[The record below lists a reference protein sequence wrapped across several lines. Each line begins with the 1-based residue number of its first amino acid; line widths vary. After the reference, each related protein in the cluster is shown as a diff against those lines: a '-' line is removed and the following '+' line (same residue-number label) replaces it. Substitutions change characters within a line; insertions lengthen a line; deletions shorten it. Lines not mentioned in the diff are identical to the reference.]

1 MGLFGKKKKSRDG
14 RKEGGKK
21 RKGHKKSKPAA
32 VEPRPDVAVEPQG
45 VETPRPS
52 FSAFIAGQRRTP
64 QQTPAPPPVARPA
77 AREPPEF
84 GSRAPVQH
92 LNADDD
98 ATRRDTT
105 LKCIE
110 GLLGFVEQEGECPH
124 ASPHFSLQSAVP
136 TSNAPLRPVRPP
148 RSAPRRGAAERAE
161 RLAAFARLCVES
173 EIPAAARVFAAVPTP
188 GAPLTHATSD
198 RHPQLCRFDDVH
210 CIDQSRVVLRAGEGA
225 DFVHANRLPL
235 DAKRQLIVAQLPTA
249 ATAAHFWRMV
259 AHEGAAAVLLILTRH
274 EWEVAGRGEGVLPES
289 GCLHLDNGICV
300 IVQQETALGPH
311 VQLFTLRLLADGE
324 ARLVHFYHYTDWP
337 HELAPNN
344 SEDVWQLHSALRKS
358 KGPVVCVSLSGC
370 GRAGTYA
377 ALELLNARLNAPDA
391 AELSVAQAVEAVRRV
406 RFGAVQSPQQLSF
419 VGLVLMDRLLVG
431 RKTKALVPA
440 DVQAAYLE
448 LKPAAYERISADEP
462 PADEF

>member
-21 RKGHKKSKPAA
+21 RKGHKKSKDKKERRPKRETKQRASKDRRRSRHTKRRPPAEPRVPPPEEQPAA

-64 QQTPAPPPVARPA
+64 QQTPAQPPVARPA

-84 GSRAPVQH
+84 GSRAAVQH

-110 GLLGFVEQEGECPH
+110 GACWASWSRKASARVPLPHLL
-124 ASPHFSLQSAVP
+124 AAVRGP
-136 TSNAPLRPVRPP
+136 DAQRAAPP
-148 RSAPRRGAAERAE
+148 SAPAEERPTPRATERAE

-173 EIPAAARVFAAVPTP
+173 EIPAAARVFAAIPTP
-188 GAPLTHATSD
+188 GAPLTHAASD
-198 RHPQLCRFDDVH
+198 RHPQLCRFDGT
-210 CIDQSRVVLRAGEGA
+210 CTASTRAAWCCAAGEGP

-274 EWEVAGRGEGVLPES
+274 EWEVAGRGEGVLPE
-289 GCLHLDNGICV
+289 
-300 IVQQETALGPH
+300 
-311 VQLFTLRLLADGE
+311 R
-324 ARLVHFYHYTDWP
+324 
-337 HELAPNN
+337 
-344 SEDVWQLHSALRKS
+344 
-358 KGPVVCVSLSGC
+358 
-370 GRAGTYA
+370 
-377 ALELLNARLNAPDA
+377 
-391 AELSVAQAVEAVRRV
+391 
-406 RFGAVQSPQQLSF
+406 
-419 VGLVLMDRLLVG
+419 
-431 RKTKALVPA
+431 
-440 DVQAAYLE
+440 
-448 LKPAAYERISADEP
+448 
-462 PADEF
+462 